1 MESGQNTISPQN
13 TNYKPVLRFTSR
25 YWLIFFENLLWLR
38 SEIVMRDQL
47 KGRGEERSNL
57 LSERS
62 IKIYRG
68 NTFDFTVRTQ

>member
-1 MESGQNTISPQN
+1 
-13 TNYKPVLRFTSR
+13 
-25 YWLIFFENLLWLR
+25 
-38 SEIVMRDQL
+38 MRDQL